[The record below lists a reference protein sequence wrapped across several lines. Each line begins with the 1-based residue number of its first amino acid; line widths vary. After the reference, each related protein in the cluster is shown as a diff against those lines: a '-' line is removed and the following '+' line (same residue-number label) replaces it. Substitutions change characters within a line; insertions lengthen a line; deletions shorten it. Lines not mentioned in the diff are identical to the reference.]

1 MGVIVGIG
9 GGRMTDLETLTIDKE
24 IVSFTGLESPNALY
38 IPTASYDS
46 PEKWDEF
53 RGFRQGLL
61 KEMDTHQLS
70 IIYDG
75 LTDSQ
80 KTELQQYH

>member
-1 MGVIVGIG
+1 M
-9 GGRMTDLETLTIDKE
+9 ME
-24 IVSFTGLESPNALY
+24 
-38 IPTASYDS
+38 
-46 PEKWDEF
+46 WDEF

-80 KTELQQYH
+80 KTELQQYRQDLLDLPQNYDNPQDAFDNIPSKPEWM

>member
-1 MGVIVGIG
+1 M
-9 GGRMTDLETLTIDKE
+9 ME
-24 IVSFTGLESPNALY
+24 
-38 IPTASYDS
+38 
-46 PEKWDEF
+46 WDEF

-80 KTELQQYH
+80 KTELQQYRQDLLDLPQNYDNPQEAFDNIPSKPSWM

>member
-1 MGVIVGIG
+1 M
-9 GGRMTDLETLTIDKE
+9 L
-24 IVSFTGLESPNALY
+24 NAFFGSN
-38 IPTASYDS
+38 TNCGDMM
-46 PEKWDEF
+46 EWDEF

-61 KEMDTHQLS
+61 KEMDSHQLS

-80 KTELQQYH
+80 KTELQQYRQDLLDLPQNYDNPQDAFDNIPSKPEWM